1 MTDVK
6 AVNVKR
12 RAGRCS
18 PHTNGFA
25 NAAALYNAAL
35 YSVVQQLSCKCLV
48 VHDKKLCMCLAVV
61 LAAPLQS

>member
-12 RAGRCS
+12 CAGRCG
-18 PHTNGFA
+18 PHITGFA
-25 NAAALYNAAL
+25 NAAALH
-35 YSVVQQLSCKCLV
+35 SVVQQLSCKCLV
-48 VHDKKLCMCLAVV
+48 VHDKELCLCMAVV